1 MATTAIHPSRR
12 ATLPTR
18 RPIVLSPR
26 GNDRLHI
33 ENAVWDAGRVFKTI
47 MDALASVGFAGAIQW
62 WTATDITM
70 TGSADTHHLSIYDL
84 SHPDKAVQFID
95 AVLETMRNRE
105 SLWEFDFRQS
115 YGQPVAL
122 AIVEGAHLVDR
133 DFHTPEGYAKR
144 GWTLHLPN
152 VQVAGTEVRN
162 SVPRNV
168 DQYINPTADSEQVG

>member
-1 MATTAIHPSRR
+1 MATTATHPSRR
-12 ATLPTR
+12 ATAPAR
-18 RPIVLSPR
+18 RPIVLAPYR
-26 GNDRLHI
+26 NDMLHI
-33 ENAVWDAGRVFKTI
+33 ESAVWDTGRVFKTI

-70 TGSADTHHLSIYDL
+70 TESAEAHHLSIYDL

-95 AVLETMRNRE
+95 AVLETTRNAE
-105 SLWEFDFRQS
+105 TLWHYDFRLV
-115 YGQPVAL
+115 YGQPVGL

-152 VQVAGTEVRN
+152 VQVASAEVRN